1 MRMKRLI
8 SPMVLCVAIAACA
21 TSPQPVPLVADQADL
36 SSLTG
41 EWDGEYSSVA
51 TGRAGSI
58 SFSLVAGHDT
68 ATGDVLMVPRG
79 TDQPASDRQSGAQV
93 MARAPQVL
101 RISFVRVLGANVSGT
116 IEPYR
121 APDCDCILSTTF
133 VGQLRGDTVEGT
145 FSTTGGQADSPQS
158 GRWKVTRKK
167 GGV

>member
-1 MRMKRLI
+1 MRRLI
-8 SPMVLCVAIAACA
+8 SPLVLALTLAACA
-21 TSPQPVPLVADQADL
+21 TNPHRVPLVADETDI

-41 EWDGEYSSVA
+41 TWDGEYSSLA

-58 SFSLVAGHDT
+58 SFSLVAGRDT

-79 TDQPASDRQSGAQV
+79 TDQPAALDRQSGAQI

-133 VGQLRGDTVEGT
+133 VGQLRGDTIDGT

-167 GGV
+167 SGV

>member
-1 MRMKRLI
+1 MRRLI
-8 SPMVLCVAIAACA
+8 SPAVLTLALAACA
-21 TSPQPVPLVADQADL
+21 TNPQPVPLVANETDI
-36 SSLTG
+36 SSLAG

-58 SFSLVAGHDT
+58 SFSLVAGRDT
-68 ATGDVLMVPRG
+68 AAGDVLMVPRG
-79 TDQPASDRQSGAQV
+79 TDQQASDRQNSAQLI
-93 MARAPQVL
+93 ARAPQVL